1 MLAVTDQTMAV
12 VGHDGTLLNCEFQ
25 YCIILL
31 AVADDSLLCE
41 CHIS

>member
-1 MLAVTDQTMAV
+1 MFAVADQAKTV

-31 AVADDSLLCE
+31 TVADDLLLCE